1 MPMKIKNL
9 LAAFLSLVLVVTTAV
24 AVELAATPAPTTTI
38 ASDDNAKRFPAWN
51 QECLDR
57 VAAFKGKRCDIIFIG
72 DSITR
77 NFVIDPAGWPLVGG
91 PVWAKHYANRYA
103 LDFGVG
109 ADRTENVLWR
119 LDHMDIK
126 NLRPKVA
133 VVLIGTNNYQ
143 NSPPDI
149 AAGVAAV
156 LARTKQIFPG
166 VKIILISILPN
177 ARATQTMA
185 DANKLIQTFGDNQSV
200 FYFDLA
206 AKMTP
211 VGDNWKGVGFDH
223 LHLTPEGYELW
234 AESMEPLLTKL
245 LAGNN

>member
-1 MPMKIKNL
+1 MKIKNL
-9 LAAFLSLVLVVTTAV
+9 LAAFLSLVVLVATAG
-24 AVELAATPAPTTTI
+24 ATEPAANTAPTTTI
-38 ASDDNAKRFPAWN
+38 PSDDNSKRFPAWN

-57 VAAFKGKRCDIIFIG
+57 VAAFKGRRCDIIFIG

-77 NFVIDPAGWPLVGG
+77 NWVIEPNGWPLVGG

-119 LDHMDIK
+119 LDHMDIQH
-126 NLRPKVA
+126 LRPKVA
-133 VVLIGTNNYQ
+133 VVLIGTNNY
-143 NSPPDI
+143 NDSPADI
-149 AAGVAAV
+149 AAGVKAV
-156 LARTKQIFPG
+156 LARTKEIFPG

-177 ARATQTMA
+177 ARATQKMA
-185 DANKLIQTFGDNQSV
+185 DTNKIIQTFGDNQSV

-206 AKMTP
+206 ARMTP

-234 AESMEPLLTKL
+234 ADAMEPLLTKL
-245 LAGNN
+245 LAGQK